1 MTDTHKTIQYNLRI
15 TEELRERLK
24 KSADFHNRSMNA
36 DIVARLEQTF
46 ATQTIAP
53 VDIPPQTPI
62 KNSKRYI
69 FTEWNYLEYDDNRL
83 VHNEKA
89 RMACS
94 DYMTEFFKDYP
105 GHELIKFEFISDKDP
120 KGREVI
126 RGIRIWY
133 TY

>member
-53 VDIPPQTPI
+53 AGIAPQTPT

-69 FTEWNYLEYDDNRL
+69 FTEWHYLENDDNHL
-83 VHNEKA
+83 IHNENA
-89 RMACS
+89 RVACS
-94 DYMTEFFKDYP
+94 DYMTKFFKDYP
-105 GHELIKFEFISDKDP
+105 EHELVKFEFMTEKAPKD
-120 KGREVI
+120 REII

-133 TY
+133 SY

>member
-36 DIVARLEQTF
+36 DIVARLEQSF

-53 VDIPPQTPI
+53 VGIPSQTPI

-69 FTEWNYLEYDDNRL
+69 FTEWNYLEYDDDRL
-83 VHNEKA
+83 AHNEKA

-94 DYMTEFFKDYP
+94 AYLTRFFNDFPEYELVKF
-105 GHELIKFEFISDKDP
+105 ELINEKDL
-120 KGREVI
+120 KDREII

>member
-1 MTDTHKTIQYNLRI
+1 MARSDPQFNLRI
-15 TEELRERLK
+15 PQELKERIE
-24 KSADFHNRSMNA
+24 KSAKDDGRSVNAQAVHLLQVGLDHN
-36 DIVARLEQTF
+36 
-46 ATQTIAP
+46 
-53 VDIPPQTPI
+53 QTPI

-69 FTEWNYLEYDDNRL
+69 FTEWNYLEYDDDRL
-83 VHNEKA
+83 THNEKA

-94 DYMTEFFKDYP
+94 GYLTRFFQDHP
-105 GHELIKFEFISDKDP
+105 EHELVKFEFISDKDL